1 MKNLFLPI
9 AFLLA
14 SSVLSAQGDFAK
26 GISFYKQGQYQ
37 KAIEQ
42 FEPLVEENPDYEAG
56 FRVLGDC
63 YLQLKQYSKA
73 ASAFRKAM
81 ELDGDQFVSHY
92 GLAVAHF
99 NQGQHR
105 DAIAALIRAERLAKA
120 PREQYQLAQ
129 LRGSAYYN
137 IEDYAKAIEDL
148 QKAASI
154 QRGDFN
160 DILQLGISYYR
171 TGNYEQARQRLE
183 QAASLNPSSGEPMRF
198 LARLDYQNALEAL
211 DNRQY
216 DRAARILRE
225 HVDKNPQDADAWFN
239 LGLALQFAENL
250 REAESAFLKAVQI
263 DARNWDAW
271 NRLGF
276 IYEKQQQ
283 YSKSLEHY
291 QKALALNSGSAIRES
306 VERVQERIRRQRAG
320 Q

>member
-1 MKNLFLPI
+1 MKKLLLPI
-9 AFLLA
+9 AVLLA
-14 SSVLSAQGDFAK
+14 GSAASAQGDFAK

-37 KAIEQ
+37 RAIEQ

-63 YLQLKQYSKA
+63 YLQLKQNAKA
-73 ASAFRKAM
+73 ASAFRKAL

-92 GLAVAHF
+92 GLAVAQF
-99 NQGQHR
+99 NQGQFR
-105 DAIAALIRAERLAKA
+105 DAIAALIRAERLARS

-129 LRGSAYYN
+129 LRGSAYFN
-137 IEDYAKAIEDL
+137 IQDYPKAIEDL

-171 TGNYEQARQRLE
+171 TGNYQEARRRLE
-183 QAASLNPSSGEPMRF
+183 QAASLDPSSGEPTRI
-198 LARLDYQNALEAL
+198 LARLNYQNALEAL

-216 DRAARILRE
+216 GQAARILQE
-225 HVDKNPQDADAWFN
+225 HVDKNPRDADAWFN

-250 REAESAFLKAVQI
+250 GEAESAFLKAVQI
-263 DARNWDAW
+263 DAQNWDAW

-276 IYEKQQQ
+276 IYEKRQQ
-283 YSKSLEHY
+283 YPRSLEHY
-291 QKALALNSGSAIRES
+291 QKALALHSSPAIRES